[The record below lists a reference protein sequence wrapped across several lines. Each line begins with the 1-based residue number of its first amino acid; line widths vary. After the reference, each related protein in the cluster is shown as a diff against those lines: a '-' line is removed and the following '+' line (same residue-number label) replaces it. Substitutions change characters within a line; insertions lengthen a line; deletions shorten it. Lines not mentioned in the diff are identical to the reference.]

1 MSFKIKHSEH
11 LSFNNPGKLFFS
23 AFLVN
28 PSVIY
33 GDTVITGVKIAD
45 NMKHLWMAAN
55 LAWINQ
61 DLTVWAINE
70 DVKKKFKEKKTRFL
84 RRLLWTIYWMPFHF
98 SKHENKG

>member
-11 LSFNNPGKLFFS
+11 LSFNNLGKLFFS
-23 AFLVN
+23 ALLVN
-28 PSVIY
+28 PSIIY

-70 DVKKKFKEKKTRFL
+70 DVKKKFKEKK
-84 RRLLWTIYWMPFHF
+84 
-98 SKHENKG
+98 N